1 MVRRTTRGK
10 RLRKRRQSR
19 KQRGGNTGQFEQ
31 CTGLETPFKTLACIR
46 NAKSNKPTELDSAIQ
61 HDILSFLAMKNSTA
75 NSNLLKTFEADLKVV
90 IPTIKE
96 STSLADYKAHMQPIY
111 KKYNIQPLS
120 VKAKANNTR
129 NSILQDLAKLNP
141 NNANYI
147 TKMNAIRAR
156 LNNAKG
162 VVKPEETEL

>member
-1 MVRRTTRGK
+1 MVRHTTRGK

-19 KQRGGNTGQFEQ
+19 KQRGGNTGQFAL

-46 NAKSNKPTELDSAIQ
+46 NAKSNPKPTELDSAIQ
-61 HDILSFLAMKNSTA
+61 YDILSFLAMKNSTA

-120 VKAKANNTR
+120 VKANNTR
-129 NSILQDLAKLNP
+129 NSILRDLAKLNP

-156 LNNAKG
+156 LNKAKG
-162 VVKPEETEL
+162 VE